1 MPVILRR
8 LASSCS
14 SSPASFKLPPTI
26 RQILARPNSANSPTI
41 TVSGW
46 IKSVRRQK
54 NVAFAVLTD
63 GSSTQ
68 GLQAVFVGG
77 GEGVKGYVLVFL
89 LKCWGHVFF
98 SCRLTNGAA
107 VRLTGKLV
115 PSPGVGQEKE
125 LLIDLSKD
133 NTISSYGTGQPDRV
147 HILGKCDP
155 EVGP

>member
-1 MPVILRR
+1 MILRR

-14 SSPASFKLPPTI
+14 TSPTSFKLPPTI
-26 RQILARPNSANSPTI
+26 RQLLHRTSSLDPSTI

-54 NVAFAVLTD
+54 NVTFAVLTD

-89 LKCWGHVFF
+89 
-98 SCRLTNGAA
+98 
-107 VRLTGKLV
+107 
-115 PSPGVGQEKE
+115 
-125 LLIDLSKD
+125 
-133 NTISSYGTGQPDRV
+133 
-147 HILGKCDP
+147 
-155 EVGP
+155 